1 MADIDLGAYGARI
14 GQADMAL
21 PPTLGTLSTLLGAHM
36 RSIPFENLDVLLGHP
51 IRLDA
56 ASVQDKLV
64 AAGRGGYCFEHA
76 SLFAAVLEALG
87 FDLTRHTARVVLI
100 LSRTQAPRAHMFLTV
115 RLPEGVFIADPGLGG
130 PASTRPLPLVDA
142 GAEGP
147 AGASHWMT
155 RDGPYWT
162 LRTRGPGGP
171 MDVWVSTVEP
181 DNLVDFEVGNHF
193 VATHPGS
200 PFRQRLMLGRFTP
213 EGRVAV
219 MNREASIRRGDATET
234 VQLPDRAALR
244 RFAAE
249 HLALDLPALE
259 TLRVPAVPDWS

>member
-1 MADIDLGAYGARI
+1 MAHIDLGAYGARI
-14 GQADMAL
+14 GQPDVTL

-36 RSIPFENLDVLLGHP
+36 RSIPFENLDVLLGRP
-51 IRLDA
+51 IRLDL
-56 ASVQDKLV
+56 ASLQDKLV

-76 SLFAAVLEALG
+76 SLFAAALEALG
-87 FDLTRHTARVVLI
+87 FEFTRHAARVVLI
-100 LSRTQAPRAHMFLTV
+100 LSRTQSPRAHMFMTV

-130 PASTRPLPLVDA
+130 PASITPVPLVEA

-147 AGASHWMT
+147 RGASHWMT

-162 LRTRGPGGP
+162 LRTRGPRGP
-171 MDVWVSTVEP
+171 MDLWVSTMEA
-181 DNLVDFEVGNHF
+181 DNMVDFEVGNHF

-200 PFRQRLMLGRFTP
+200 PFRQRLMLSRFTP
-213 EGRVAV
+213 DGRVAV
-219 MNREASIRRGDATET
+219 MNREASIRRGDKTET

-244 RFAAE
+244 RFAGE
-249 HLALDLPALE
+249 HFALDLPELE